1 MRQQRTQSNNSEFSG
16 GVEGSLCLVICLINL
31 CGLIS
36 NEMMMM
42 MMIMMMIRDSYF
54 AAVASASINST
65 EKFFT
70 GEETSVT
77 PLVAAAT
84 GPRPRKMA
92 KFITPLFNAIP

>member
-1 MRQQRTQSNNSEFSG
+1 VRQQRTQSNNSEFSG
-16 GVEGSLCLVICLINL
+16 GVEGSLCFVICLINL

-36 NEMMMM
+36 NEMM